1 MIKKLSNVFVF
12 NVCKQIY
19 AICLYLFTN
28 TCNYIPY
35 YILARGL
42 GVVAWIIQGGRG
54 GGPRCGGV
62 DHPGRARWWPSVWW
76 CGSSREGAVAYMQPT
91 TQAGTRKAPQCG
103 GALACESKF
112 QGKFA
117 GCDCSNYQLFRCS
130 SWDGFY
136 RLIFHL
142 SH

>member
-1 MIKKLSNVFVF
+1 MF
-12 NVCKQIY
+12 IY
-19 AICLYLFTN
+19 IYNCT
-28 TCNYIPY
+28 PY
-35 YILARGL
+35 YIN
-42 GVVAWIIQGGRG
+42 GVVSSVVPSAVVVWIIQGGRL
-54 GGPRCGGV
+54 V
-62 DHPGRARWWPSVWW
+62 SSV
-76 CGSSREGAVAYMQPT
+76 CSLAYMQPT

-136 RLIFHL
+136 RLNFHL